1 MAMQEYQIEILLDL
15 NGSNVPDT
23 NLTALRIRGVAA
35 ELTAAGVTAGMID
48 GWEVRGLIVDPASG
62 FNVEGPNISA
72 LEGDPT
78 RGNALILYD
87 DTMSAGDITAAKA
100 PLDERAP

>member
-1 MAMQEYQIEILLDL
+1 MAMVEYQIEIVLDL

-23 NLTALRIRGVAA
+23 NLTSLRIRGVAA
-35 ELTAAGVTAGMID
+35 ELTAAGVTAGAID
-48 GWEVRGLIVDPASG
+48 GWGARGLTVEPAPG
-62 FNVEGPNISA
+62 YNVEGPNISA

-78 RGNALILYD
+78 RGTALILYD
-87 DTMSAGDITAAKA
+87 DTMSGSDITAAKA